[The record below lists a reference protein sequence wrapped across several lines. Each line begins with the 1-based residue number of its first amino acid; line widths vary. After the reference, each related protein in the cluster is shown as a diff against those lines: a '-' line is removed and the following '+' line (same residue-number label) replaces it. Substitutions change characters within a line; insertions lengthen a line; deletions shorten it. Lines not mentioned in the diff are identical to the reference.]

1 MKKKIGLESIDKNF
15 KVERKVEREGLKFY
29 DIEQEPFEI
38 YGVYRDGEKFRR
50 MPEEVAKSTKNDG
63 VIALHA
69 NTAGGRV
76 RFSTD
81 SPYVAIRVKY
91 GTILRDNS
99 NFGLTGA
106 AGFDIYVNEGEGDR
120 YHHTFVPPYDLESG
134 YESLRSEFGE
144 VKMRDITINFPPYSE
159 VEKLY
164 IGIDENSKL
173 EKYSVPYIDK
183 KPIVYYG
190 SSITQGGCA
199 SRAGNSYQGF
209 ISRRF
214 NCDYINLGFSG
225 SARAEDELA
234 EYISELDMSIFV
246 YDYEHNAPTID
257 YLKETHEK
265 MFKTI
270 RKKHPE
276 LPIIIMT
283 SPRYIQPEGRE
294 VWCDVVKKTYENA
307 VAAGDKNV
315 YFLDGKDLMALCKNE
330 GTVDKTHPND
340 LGFFSMASAIGD
352 VIEKIWK

>member
-1 MKKKIGLESIDKNF
+1 MKSLEDIDKNF

-38 YGVYRDGEKFRR
+38 YGVYKENGKFRR

-63 VIALHA
+63 VIALHS

-76 RFSTD
+76 RFRTN
-81 SPYVAIRVKY
+81 SPYVAISVKLCDA
-91 GTILRDNS
+91 LRDMG
-99 NFGLTGA
+99 NFSVTGA
-106 AGFDIYVNEGEGDR
+106 LGLDMYVNYGEGEI
-120 YHHTFVPPYDLESG
+120 YQHTFVAPPDLENG
-134 YESLRSEFGE
+134 YESLKGEFNIDG
-144 VKMRDITINFPPYSE
+144 MRDITINFPLYSG

-164 IGIDENSKL
+164 IGVDENAEL
-173 EKYSVPYIDK
+173 EKASPYIDK

-225 SARAEDELA
+225 SARAEDEMA
-234 EYISELDMSIFV
+234 EYIANLDMSIFV
-246 YDYEHNAPTID
+246 FDYEHNAPTLD

-270 RKKHPE
+270 REKNPE

-283 SPRYIQPEGRE
+283 SPRYIQPNGRE
-294 VWCDVVKKTYENA
+294 EWGSVIKETYEKA
-307 VAAGDKNV
+307 KAQGDNNV
-315 YFLDGKDLMALCKNE
+315 YFLDGKALMALCKNE
-330 GTVDKTHPND
+330 GTIDKTHPND
-340 LGFFSMASAIGD
+340 LGFFAIASAVGD
-352 VIEKIWK
+352 VIEKIWEK

>member
-1 MKKKIGLESIDKNF
+1 MQKKSLEAIDKNF

-29 DIEQEPFEI
+29 DIEQEPFKI
-38 YGVYRDGEKFRR
+38 YGVYKENGKFRR

-63 VIALHA
+63 VLALHA

-76 RFSTD
+76 RFRTD
-81 SPYVAIRVKY
+81 SPYVAISVKLCDA
-91 GTILRDNS
+91 LRDMAKFS
-99 NFGLTGA
+99 VTGA
-106 AGFDIYVNEGEGDR
+106 LGLDMYVNYGDGEGDV
-120 YHHTFVPPYDLESG
+120 YQHTFVAPPDLESG
-134 YESLRSEFGE
+134 YESLKGEF
-144 VKMRDITINFPPYSE
+144 KDNNMRDITVNFPLYGG

-164 IGIDENSKL
+164 IGLDENANL
-173 EKYSVPYIDK
+173 EKATPYIDK

-225 SARAEDELA
+225 SARAEDEIA
-234 EYISELDMSIFV
+234 EYISNLDMSIFV
-246 YDYEHNAPTID
+246 FDYEHNAPTIE
-257 YLKETHEK
+257 YLKETHPK
-265 MFKTI
+265 MFRKI
-270 RKKHPE
+270 RGKHPD

-283 SPRYIQPEGRE
+283 SPRYFQPPQRGN
-294 VWCDVVKKTYENA
+294 WCDIVKKTYENA
-307 VAAGDKNV
+307 KAAGDKNV

-330 GTVDKTHPND
+330 GTIDKTHPND
-340 LGFFSMASAIGD
+340 LGFFAIASAVGD